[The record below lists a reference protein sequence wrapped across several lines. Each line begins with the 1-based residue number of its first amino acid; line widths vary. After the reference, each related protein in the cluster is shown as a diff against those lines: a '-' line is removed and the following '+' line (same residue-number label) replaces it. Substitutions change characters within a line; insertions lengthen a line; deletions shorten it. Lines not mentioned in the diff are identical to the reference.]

1 MYLIHL
7 LRHFTEYN
15 TCICCVQQPFLF
27 QEQILIYLMSTFKF
41 FIFQGELNFVGTQY
55 MYYLS
60 TNMPLHQTLIHVNK
74 VNTCTGP
81 SLKFFNDLF
90 LKENQITSSLCLL
103 KLVYFGRT
111 EC

>member
-1 MYLIHL
+1 
-7 LRHFTEYN
+7 
-15 TCICCVQQPFLF
+15 
-27 QEQILIYLMSTFKF
+27 MSTFKF
-41 FIFQGELNFVGTQY
+41 ILFRGELNFVGTRQY
-55 MYYLS
+55 HLS
-60 TNMPLHQTLIHVNK
+60 TNMPLHQTFIHVNK

-103 KLVYFGRT
+103 KLEYFGQSTKNGST

>member
-1 MYLIHL
+1 
-7 LRHFTEYN
+7 
-15 TCICCVQQPFLF
+15 
-27 QEQILIYLMSTFKF
+27 MSTFKF
-41 FIFQGELNFVGTQY
+41 FLFQGELDFVGTQY
-55 MYYLS
+55 HLS
-60 TNMPLHQTLIHVNK
+60 TNMPLHQTFIHVNK

-103 KLVYFGRT
+103 KLVYFGQSTKNGST